1 MTLVLALTRSNVA
14 DYVEALFIVFTILIL
29 FNILLSW
36 MPRIPFYSRWF
47 RACLDFITDTTN
59 PYLGF
64 FRRLIPSFGSGAID
78 LSPMVGLVV
87 LLVAEAAVVGLLRG

>member
-1 MTLVLALTRSNVA
+1 MLPLALSRSNLA
-14 DYVEALFIVFTILIL
+14 DYAEALFIVFAILIL
-29 FNILLSW
+29 LNILISW
-36 MPRIPFYSRWF
+36 IPRMPFYSRWF

-87 LLVAEAAVVGLLRG
+87 LLLAEAAVVGLLRG